1 MADSRLCLLHSLIG
15 GVTVVN
21 RPHQSNTSLLT
32 QLSITTQMLFTFC
45 YRNTAFYNEHNKPD
59 NEFVPPLDTLLI
71 IFQLVLSQLRSL
83 INQNKTRFGIPVVF
97 CRPIKSCATLYSTV
111 SLYYC
116 FYFFRTH
123 SNYKYVVNNLF
134 SNLIILNLKQSIRSI
149 LLFENIG

>member
-21 RPHQSNTSLLT
+21 RPHQRNTSLLA
-32 QLSITTQMLFTFC
+32 QLSMLFTFC

-83 INQNKTRFGIPVVF
+83 INQNKTRFGIPVLF
-97 CRPIKSCATLYSTV
+97 SRPIKSCTTFYTTV
-111 SLYYC
+111 SLY
-116 FYFFRTH
+116 
-123 SNYKYVVNNLF
+123 L
-134 SNLIILNLKQSIRSI
+134 
-149 LLFENIG
+149 LLFLFMFKLLVMKNPQQLKVHNK